1 MGSEKQMASEAERI
15 LGYAP
20 RNDRSVAETTN
31 RLLGSKRSNSE
42 SNLMGSS
49 REAFPQMIPESSHVM
64 KMLRTASGGERLRA
78 SHYDMPH
85 HGALQVGAVS
95 ASFMLQPNRKLAES
109 EQQYNTCI
117 GQSSLS
123 HQIPSSR
130 FRDGS
135 SGPSVLSQLVADEG
149 SRTGNKGSGILSSIN
164 VSNVISERNPS
175 VNLPGRCSPATR
187 NSELESSH
195 PLSRHGVASIGRQM
209 TIIYGGQVHVFD
221 DVHPTKAEAIMAL
234 AGSSGVS
241 WSTNLPKYSTVEPT
255 NENCSLSGANG
266 TSTAGDSLKQKY
278 HKVLSVGGNSVYRL
292 GSSNQ
297 GSLITKAAGTMGQA
311 AQSSV
316 DPKHEV

>member
-64 KMLRTASGGERLRA
+64 K
-78 SHYDMPH
+78 
-85 HGALQVGAVS
+85 VGAVS

-221 DVHPTKAEAIMAL
+221 DVHPTKAEVIMAL